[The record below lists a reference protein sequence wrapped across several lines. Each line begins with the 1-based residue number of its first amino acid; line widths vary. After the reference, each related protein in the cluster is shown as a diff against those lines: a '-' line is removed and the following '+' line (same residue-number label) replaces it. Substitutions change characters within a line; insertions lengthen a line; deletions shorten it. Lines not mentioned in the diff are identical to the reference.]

1 MRGGELMSWG
11 WILFWSALL
20 GGVCCAINQAKNR
33 SGRDGFFIGA
43 LLGPVGLIIVLCLPK
58 ESPRSVWNL
67 PAAGWYPDPGNRV
80 GQRYWNGHQWADPP
94 PALPPMPTPYEP
106 DVEML

>member
-1 MRGGELMSWG
+1 
-11 WILFWSALL
+11 LL

-58 ESPRSVWNL
+58 LAKVSTP
-67 PAAGWYPDPGNRV
+67 AGWYALPGGV
-80 GQRYWNGHQWADPP
+80 ERYWDGQAWSSA
-94 PALPPMPTPYEP
+94 PAPSAQKAVRRGDEA
-106 DVEML
+106 

>member
-58 ESPRSVWNL
+58 LAKVSTP
-67 PAAGWYPDPGNRV
+67 AGWYALPGGV
-80 GQRYWNGHQWADPP
+80 ERYWDGQAWSSRCRR
-94 PALPPMPTPYEP
+94 PTR
-106 DVEML
+106 